1 MSLKTLPHVLMLAGM
16 LYVFFI
22 KSERNSENQGA
33 NEIGDI
39 VHDKFGSPNQGDS
52 GERQRSL
59 FTKKPNVL
67 PAKLPVEEKLDESLK
82 GLAKITDPI
91 EMAELDMARRLP
103 RYEKLFA
110 EWKLHDTDKEVA
122 ILIIKDRE
130 VGLAGL
136 RVEGFKYGFG
146 GAWKV
151 MPKMKEV
158 AVKANKLLEGLL
170 GPEKAA
176 EIFAIDETFWKIP
189 G

>member
-1 MSLKTLPHVLMLAGM
+1 MLF
-16 LYVFFI
+16 VFLI

-33 NEIGDI
+33 NDLDDV
-39 VHDKFGSPNQGDS
+39 VHDKFGSLNQSDG

-67 PAKLPVEEKLDESLK
+67 HAKLPVEGKLDESLK

-110 EWKLHDTDKEVA
+110 EWKLHDTDKKLA

-136 RVEGFKYGFG
+136 RVEGFKNGFG